1 MNGHAVLVLTLIA
14 LSGLTGDARADVKT
28 VRVPH
33 GGEVPEV
40 VLDAR
45 GVLHLTYG
53 LGKPG
58 NGYYVRSDDGGQTF
72 SKPVQLN
79 RRADT
84 VTVGMERG
92 PKLALGKDGSIH
104 VVWLGYYK
112 KGGGVWYT
120 RSTNGGKTF
129 EAERNL
135 VEPKYGTDNAT
146 VAADAEGN
154 VIALWT
160 GGFPGVTEDPDS
172 PVASPIIF
180 VRSTD
185 NGATFS
191 KNELLRSD
199 HPASGRACGC
209 CRLEAQVGAD
219 GYLYVAFRGGYKN
232 LRDPYLLRGRKTEND
247 FRCVRVSADDWE
259 FG

>member
-1 MNGHAVLVLTLIA
+1 MNCHAVVVLTVIA
-14 LSGLTGDARADVKT
+14 WSGLTDVACAEVKT
-28 VRVPH
+28 IRVPH

-58 NGYYVRSDDGGQTF
+58 NGFYIQSRDAGRTF
-72 SKPVQLN
+72 STPVQLN

-84 VTVGMERG
+84 VTVGGERG
-92 PKLALGKDGSIH
+92 PKLALGKDGAIH

-120 RSTNGGKTF
+120 RSMDGGRTF
-129 EAERNL
+129 AAERNL
-135 VEPKYGTDNAT
+135 VEPKYGADNAT
-146 VAADAEGN
+146 VAADAESN
-154 VIALWT
+154 VFALWT
-160 GGFPGVTEDPDS
+160 GGFPGVEPDPDS
-172 PVASPIIF
+172 PVASPIIW
-180 VRSTD
+180 VRSDD
-185 NGATFS
+185 NGRTFS

-209 CRLEAQVGAD
+209 CRLEAQGGAD
-219 GYLYVAFRGGYKN
+219 GHLYVAFRGGYQN
-232 LRDPYLLRGRKTEND
+232 LRDPYLLRGRKAEND